1 MTAGPS
7 PEISNLA
14 EAIAN
19 RVRLIQVDFAD
30 EPADKRHAFLADEIE
45 RALSD
50 QTPSRRRA
58 LLDEL
63 IERFPTWN
71 AQMLAKQGEPTDH
84 EDELASSGVHA
95 LLDRLIEL
103 APEMSSDD
111 RLTVYVRLE
120 EAGLIAKQ
128 HQAGWSL
135 NAEEAA
141 LQKLGFSK
149 DGPLDADRVLQL
161 LVEQTQFMSQIAR
174 IVRAT
179 WQELSPRSAILPSA
193 ELTPMIEQFITGD
206 ADISRSQVGDEMER
220 TRRLTAAMIAAIGR
234 LGQVLSEKLTREL
247 GAAVLE
253 QAARQDK
260 RWHEGVEVAAWRVY
274 KERAE
279 LLDETELDREIRR
292 LLVEYTESVARGMG

>member
-7 PEISNLA
+7 SELSSLA

-19 RVRLIQVDFAD
+19 HIRLIQIDFAD
-30 EPADKRHAFLADEIE
+30 EPAEKRHAFLADEIE

-50 QTPSRRRA
+50 QTPTRRRA

-71 AQMLAKQGEPTDH
+71 AQMLSAQSAPSDDNEI
-84 EDELASSGVHA
+84 ASSGVHA
-95 LLDRLIEL
+95 LLDRLVEL
-103 APEMSSDD
+103 SPDMTADE
-111 RLTVYVRLE
+111 RLMVYTRLE

-135 NAEEAA
+135 NAEEAVIK
-141 LQKLGFSK
+141 KLGFSK
-149 DGPLDADRVLQL
+149 EGPLDADRVLQL
-161 LVEQTQFMSQIAR
+161 LIEQTQFMSQIAR

-193 ELTPMIEQFITGD
+193 ELAPMIEKFVTGD
-206 ADISRSQVGDEMER
+206 PDISRSQVDDEMER

-247 GAAVLE
+247 GVAALE

-260 RWHEGVEVAAWRVY
+260 RWHEGIEATAWRVY
-274 KERAE
+274 KERSE
-279 LLDETELDREIRR
+279 LFDETELDREIRR